1 MQKAGFNRYDID
13 IRQVTPHVETLD
25 PLIQIGSE
33 MCDLSELPR
42 ATQDKIRETT
52 IEMFEPYKTDKGY
65 EFPDR
70 VVVGTATK

>member
-1 MQKAGFNRYDID
+1 M
-13 IRQVTPHVETLD
+13 ETLD

-33 MCDLSELPR
+33 MCKLSELSQ

-52 IEMFEPYKTDKGY
+52 IEKAEPYKTDQGY